1 MFPVG
6 TRAAFDPLGV
16 AVFLDIATITVESG
30 KGGDG
35 CVSTRREKHVPRGG
49 TDGGNGGTGG
59 AVYFEATDTM
69 STLLDFRYRRRYQ
82 AGAGQPGGARNCT
95 GSDGAEVVVLV
106 PCGTAVFN
114 TANDALIADLTNH
127 GDRIRVARGG
137 RGGKG
142 NWEFRNSRN
151 QTPMWATPGKPGE
164 LLEVR
169 LELKLIAD
177 IGLVG
182 EPNAGK
188 STLLSAVTAAR
199 PKVADY
205 PFTTLVPNLGIVDL
219 GDYKSCTLADIPGLI
234 EGASDGKGLGHEFLR
249 HVERTRALL
258 LMVDP
263 SFEEPRR
270 ALDVLR
276 QELKAHGQR
285 LAELPFAV
293 VVTKQDLLDPGT
305 SAAALSAATA
315 WGDEHGALATLMISS
330 AANIGL
336 KELKYLLL
344 RLYNS

>member
-1 MFPVG
+1 
-6 TRAAFDPLGV
+6 
-16 AVFLDIATITVESG
+16 VFLDIATITVESG

-49 TDGGNGGTGG
+49 PDGGNGGTGG
-59 AVYFEATDTM
+59 AVVFEASNTM
-69 STLLDFRYRRRYQ
+69 STLLDFRYRRRYR

-106 PCGTAVFN
+106 PCGTTIFN
-114 TANDALIADLTNH
+114 TADNTVLADLTDH
-127 GDRIRVARGG
+127 GDRVRLAKGG

-142 NWEFRNSRN
+142 NWEFRNARN

-164 LLEVR
+164 LFEVR

-188 STLLSAVTAAR
+188 STLLSTITAAR

-258 LMVDP
+258 LLVDP
-263 SFEEPRR
+263 TLEDPRR

-276 QELKAHGQR
+276 QELHAHGKR

-293 VVTKQDLLDPGT
+293 VVTKQDLLDVEAA
-305 SAAALSAATA
+305 AAALATATA
-315 WGDEHGALATLMISS
+315 WGAEHGALDVMMISS

-344 RLYNS
+344 RLYLS